1 MAGLKKILQLQN
13 IDINNYDVFIETGL
27 YDASNIAS
35 MFSEGYFSNI
45 EKAYSIEL
53 NKDFVDKAF
62 LNYPFL
68 KNEKINLV
76 HGDSGIALDNILKE
90 NSDKKVLL
98 WLDAHYS
105 GGPTAKSENYGE
117 CPLIGEI
124 EAIKNL
130 KNKPTIIIDD
140 LGCLLKDTP
149 YYYNGWPTAHDVIN
163 LSKKYF
169 EFDVFLSERDE
180 SQFLHYAVLK

>member
-35 MFSEGYFSNI
+35 MFSEGYFSSI
-45 EKAYSIEL
+45 EKVYSVEL

-68 KNEKINLV
+68 KNKKINLI

-105 GGPTAKSENYGE
+105 GGPTAKSDSFGE
-117 CPLIGEI
+117 CPIIAEI
-124 EAIKNL
+124 NSIKHL

-140 LGCLLKDTP
+140 LGCFMYNTP
-149 YYYNGWPTAHDVIN
+149 FYYNGWPKIEEVVN
-163 LSKKYF
+163 LAKKHFDF
-169 EFDVFLSERDE
+169 EVFISDRDE
-180 SQFLHYAVLK
+180 INQLHYGILN